1 MQFIYKNIT
10 EKMFKWKYGV
20 STPLPLCFCIY
31 LTAACLNYIGSSDS
45 VTSVSDY
52 IENKT
57 KMVGRLNSVY
67 DVDSCQI
74 VEKTSVSSVKN
85 HNSRPEI
92 CYLIAEKLSVRTY

>member
-1 MQFIYKNIT
+1 MQFDYKHIT

-20 STPLPLCFCIY
+20 STSLPLYVCNFI
-31 LTAACLNYIGSSDS
+31 ACLNYIGSSDS

-57 KMVGRLNSVY
+57 KMVGRLYSVY
-67 DVDSCQI
+67 DANSCQI
-74 VEKTSVSSVKN
+74 VKQMSVSNVKN

-92 CYLIAEKLSVRTY
+92 CCLIAEKLNVRTY

>member
-1 MQFIYKNIT
+1 MQFDYKHIT

-20 STPLPLCFCIY
+20 STPLPLY
-31 LTAACLNYIGSSDS
+31 LYYYVATIVHIGSSDS

-67 DVDSCQI
+67 DANSCQI

-92 CYLIAEKLSVRTY
+92 CCLIAEKLSVRTY